1 MEAHTLLLFS
11 LGFFA
16 LVAAP
21 GPDFV
26 YVFSRS
32 IHQGAKAGIVSALG
46 ISTGMLVHTVFAV
59 AGLTALLY
67 TSAIAFLIVKIVGA
81 GYLIYLGVKI
91 LLTKQHFKFDRPV
104 TDAERNVIFRQA
116 VLTNVLNPKA
126 GLTFMAYMPQFVS
139 PSAGNISAQVL
150 ILGTIICAIT
160 LSWYVALGT
169 FSGWLK
175 QHIVDSPRISDVI
188 RYAVGTLLIGLG
200 LRLAWLERR

>member
-1 MEAHTLLLFS
+1 MEPQTLLLFS

-32 IHQGAKAGIVSALG
+32 IHEGPKAGLISALG
-46 ISTGMLVHTVFAV
+46 ISAGMAVHTIFAV
-59 AGLTALLY
+59 VGLTALLY
-67 TSAIAFLIVKIVGA
+67 TSAMAFLVIKFAGA
-81 GYLIYLGVKI
+81 AYLIYLGIKFF
-91 LLTKQHFKFDRPV
+91 LTKQQFKLDSSKQLADPV
-104 TDAERNVIFRQA
+104 VIFRQA

-126 GLTFMAYMPQFVS
+126 GLTFMAYMPQFITPGTASVS
-139 PSAGNISAQVL
+139 TQAL
-150 ILGTIICAIT
+150 LLGAIICVIT
-160 LSWYVALGT
+160 LSWYITLGA

-175 QHIVDSPRISDVI
+175 RYVVDSPRLSDAI
-188 RYAVGTLLIGLG
+188 RYSVGTILIGLG